1 MATYNS
7 ALYAQETGQVSTAV
21 GLATPIPN
29 FADGK
34 RTGGA
39 RREILVSFDT
49 SLQNLSIADIVN
61 VAVLPAGA
69 TPVGVTVITDTALSS
84 ATIELG
90 VTGTATYFSTSAVS
104 IASAGKTDVFTKLSN
119 FGQDITTPTTVIATI
134 AGAAWSTGKL
144 YFLIEYLLN

>member
-7 ALYAQETGQVSTAV
+7 ALYAQETGQVSTAA

-61 VAVLPAGA
+61 VAVLP
-69 TPVGVTVITDTALSS
+69 LSG

-104 IASAGKTDVFTKLSN
+104 IASAGKTDVFTKLAN

-134 AGAAWSTGKL
+134 SGAAWSTGKL